1 MNPLEATFIL
11 SAGIAITGTIMSLAL
26 AIWKLF
32 GGE

>member
-11 SAGIAITGTIMSLAL
+11 SAGIAVIGFTLSIGL

>member
-1 MNPLEATFIL
+1 MNPQEAAFIL
-11 SAGIAITGTIMSLAL
+11 SAGIAITGFTMSLAL